1 MFRGGQAKLLS
12 PLYHHIINTPITCS
26 QMKNLSLFILLL
38 LACASNAQHQVS
50 GYITDKKNGEA
61 LIGVSVFTAGKKSGT
76 TTNAY
81 GFFSISVGLNDS
93 LYMQYIGYKPQ
104 ALAVTNALM
113 NVQLSEETGELKE
126 AVISAEKKTSRH
138 GATSID
144 LKLLNQIPAMGGERD
159 LVKALQLM
167 PGIKKGADGTAS
179 MLVRGGAHDQNM
191 VLLDDAP
198 VYNPSHLLGF
208 FSLFNTDAVNDATIE
223 TGGFSACYGGR
234 LSSVLDVHT
243 IDGNITRPVYTASVG
258 LLASRVSVQTPIF
271 KGKGSVFVA
280 GRISY
285 VNKVFELAGK
295 NLPFYFYDFNAKLNY
310 NITNNDKLFL
320 SFYNGD
326 DILRESDADSSNHIK
341 INSRMGNSI
350 SSLRWNHAFRNRH
363 LFSNLTVFTSRYRYN
378 IDARFNESRLK
389 INSNIADA
397 GLRYGFQHH
406 LNNRLVL
413 QYGVELIHHTFRPN
427 TTHLEGSFNEN
438 IREQGATKQTMKEN
452 SAYLSATYHITS
464 RLETTAGLRYSSAQN
479 GKTFYSN
486 PEPRI
491 RLDYRISSVHRL
503 SASYAKMVQ
512 YMFLLSGSS
521 AVLPTDLW
529 YGISENIKPQHAQI
543 ISLGYQY
550 TRPVFV
556 FKTEAYYKP
565 MKQLVEYREGTTELV
580 NGNIDSNVVQGKGE
594 AYGIEF
600 TAKFTQGKWSTTLG
614 YTLSWSTRKFNE
626 LNNGE
631 RFFARYDR
639 RHDLSIITSY
649 EVNKRISITGIWC
662 YATGS
667 RFTPVTGYFMMPNG
681 NYSNIDML
689 PIYSG
694 RNTIQLSASH
704 RLDLNIII
712 KNNPAKKYRTEWHI
726 GAYNLYNQTQPFRI
740 KMYKNSDGS
749 YSYKQ
754 TGLFGFIPS
763 VSFQV
768 NF

>member
-1 MFRGGQAKLLS
+1 
-12 PLYHHIINTPITCS
+12 
-26 QMKNLSLFILLL
+26 MKYPSLFVILLY
-38 LACASNAQHQVS
+38 AIASSAQHRVS

-61 LIGVSVFTAGKKSGT
+61 LIGVSVFTPDKKTGT

-81 GFFSISVGLNDS
+81 GFFSINIALHDSV
-93 LYMQYIGYKPQ
+93 YVQYIGYKPQ
-104 ALAVTNALM
+104 AFPVTSGNM
-113 NVQLSEETGELKE
+113 NVQLTEETGELKE
-126 AVISAEKKTSRH
+126 AVISAEKKVNRH

-144 LKLLNQIPAMGGERD
+144 LKLLNQLPAMGGERD

-208 FSLFNTDAVNDATIE
+208 FSLFNTDAINDATIE

-243 IDGNITRPVYTASVG
+243 LDGNTTKPVFTASVG
-258 LLASRVSVQTPIF
+258 LLASRLSIQTPIL
-271 KGKGSVFVA
+271 KNKGSIFVA

-285 VNKVFELAGK
+285 VNKIFELAGK
-295 NLPFYFYDFNAKLNY
+295 KLPFYFYDFNAKFNY
-310 NITNNDKLFL
+310 KLTDNDKLFL

-326 DILRESDADSSNHIK
+326 DILRESDTDSSSNVK

-350 SSLRWNHAFRNRH
+350 SSLRWNHAFRNRQ
-363 LFSNLTVFTSRYRYN
+363 LFSNLTVFSSRYRYN
-378 IDARFNESRLK
+378 INAQLNDSRLN
-389 INSNIADA
+389 ISSNIADA
-397 GLRYGFQHH
+397 GIRYGFQHH
-406 LNNRLVL
+406 VNNSLTL
-413 QYGVELIHHTFRPN
+413 QYGAELIHHTFRPN
-427 TTHLEGSFNEN
+427 TTHLEGTFNEN
-438 IREQGATKQTMKEN
+438 IREQQASKHTMKE
-452 SAYLSATYHITS
+452 SAAYLSATYQITTKW
-464 RLETTAGLRYSSAQN
+464 ETTAGLRYSSAQS
-479 GKTFYSN
+479 GKSFYSN
-486 PEPRI
+486 PEPRV
-491 RLDYRISSVHRL
+491 RLGYHINEAHRF

-529 YGISENIKPQHAQI
+529 YGISKNVKPQHAQI

-550 TRPVFV
+550 TKPF
-556 FKTEAYYKP
+556 FIIKTEAYYKP

-594 AYGIEF
+594 AYGIEL
-600 TAKFTQGKWSTTLG
+600 TTKFTKGKWSTTVG
-614 YTLSWSTRKFNE
+614 YTLSWSTRNFNE
-626 LNNGE
+626 LNDGKT
-631 RFFARYDR
+631 FFARYDR
-639 RHDLSIITSY
+639 RHDISIITSY
-649 EVNKRISITGIWC
+649 EVNKRISITGVWC

-681 NYSNIDML
+681 NYSGIDML

-694 RNTIQLSASH
+694 RNAVQLSSAH
-704 RLDLNIII
+704 RLDLNLII
-712 KNNPAKKYRTEWHI
+712 KNNPSKKYRSEWHI
-726 GAYNLYNQTQPFRI
+726 GAYNVYNQTQPFRI
-740 KMYKNSDGS
+740 KMYKNNDGS

-763 VSFQV
+763 VSYQV